1 MSKNNVLTNGMWAYL
16 LKTLSA
22 IYAHVAIRNWKEARK
37 TGKFK
42 YFRKNICLKIKKKV
56 AKKKAA
62 KLEKK
67 MNKLAAKADKIC
79 RNREDFDILANKIFD
94 KRDYRLHMERFK
106 PHNYKFEE
114 D

>member
-1 MSKNNVLTNGMWAYL
+1 MEKLKNFCKSLSRKSKA
-16 LKTLSA
+16 KS
-22 IYAHVAIRNWKEARK
+22 
-37 TGKFK
+37 
-42 YFRKNICLKIKKKV
+42 
-56 AKKKAA
+56 AKKRTA

-67 MNKLAAKADKIC
+67 MNKLADRADKIC
-79 RNREDFDILANKIFD
+79 KNRYDFEILANKIYQ

>member
-1 MSKNNVLTNGMWAYL
+1 MEEVIKMS
-16 LKTLSA
+16 
-22 IYAHVAIRNWKEARK
+22 
-37 TGKFK
+37 KFK
-42 YFRKNICLKIKKKV
+42 YFCKNLSRKRKAKS
-56 AKKKAA
+56 AKKRAA

-79 RNREDFDILANKIFD
+79 KNRYDFEILANKIYQ

>member
-1 MSKNNVLTNGMWAYL
+1 MS
-16 LKTLSA
+16 
-22 IYAHVAIRNWKEARK
+22 
-37 TGKFK
+37 KFK
-42 YFRKNICLKIKKKV
+42 YFCKNVSAKRK
-56 AKKKAA
+56 AKSAKRKTA

-79 RNREDFDILANKIFD
+79 KNRYDFEILVNKIYQ

>member
-1 MSKNNVLTNGMWAYL
+1 MSK
-16 LKTLSA
+16 LKNFFRNLS
-22 IYAHVAIRNWKEARK
+22 RK
-37 TGKFK
+37 SKAK
-42 YFRKNICLKIKKKV
+42 S
-56 AKKKAA
+56 AKKRAA

-79 RNREDFDILANKIFD
+79 KNRYDFEILANKIYQ

>member
-1 MSKNNVLTNGMWAYL
+1 MSKLKNFCKNV
-16 LKTLSA
+16 S
-22 IYAHVAIRNWKEARK
+22 RK
-37 TGKFK
+37 SKAK
-42 YFRKNICLKIKKKV
+42 S
-56 AKKKAA
+56 AKKRAA

-67 MNKLAAKADKIC
+67 MNKLADIADKIC
-79 RNREDFDILANKIFD
+79 KNRYDFEILANKIYQ